1 MFINYA
7 RGSRKFRYLSKN
19 KKLTYSPAYSNY
31 EFEYLFELLIR
42 LPVEF
47 TIREFTQLVKLALY
61 ELCYSSLYFN
71 QKACVQIIK
80 LFLI

>member
-1 MFINYA
+1 MIINYA

-31 EFEYLFELLIR
+31 EFEYLFE
-42 LPVEF
+42 F

-61 ELCYSSLYFN
+61 GFCYSSLYFN
-71 QKACVQIIK
+71 QKASV
-80 LFLI
+80 